1 MKSDPRDPHRT
12 LAAHVLLCPQVKQLR
27 LEREREKAMREQ
39 ELELLQREKEAEHF
53 KTWEEQEDHFHLQQA
68 KLRCARRPPPAPR
81 RPPPAPR
88 VQGARLGAPPPPR
101 CPWALDFPPP
111 PPPRGPS
118 RPSFGRCFPSLP
130 SSRLSPQGP
139 GAKGFHEC
147 AAE

>member
-88 VQGARLGAPPPPR
+88 VQGARLGAPPPALPLGPR
-101 CPWALDFPPP
+101 LSTTSSSS
-111 PPPRGPS
+111 G
-118 RPSFGRCFPSLP
+118 SLP
-130 SSRLSPQGP
+130 TLFRALLSVASFIAPVSP
-139 GAKGFHEC
+139 GAGC
-147 AAE
+147 QGVPRMCC